1 MLNYCYY
8 ISKYNTL
15 NSNFFSNPTNP
26 FLTIYLYFYIKIKKK
41 KKNPS
46 SFSYWKYLVQIFSP
60 SSQEKKKKNHP
71 SNDFVPNYL
80 VNWCASTHS
89 IILYKNSYLLAKKKK
104 KKNEETI
111 SIEQIWIWAS
121 FVCFSTLKISTFV
134 PRLSLGPH
142 YLWSLVW
149 YWYCYEFLK
158 LITIFSYLDKM
169 IFVYK
174 FGFEWLKF
182 KYFVLI
188 VLKKKSFVFD

>member
-1 MLNYCYY
+1 MK
-8 ISKYNTL
+8 IFS
-15 NSNFFSNPTNP
+15 SNFFTI
-26 FLTIYLYFYIKIKKK
+26 FLG
-41 KKNPS
+41 
-46 SFSYWKYLVQIFSP
+46 
-60 SSQEKKKKNHP
+60 KKKKNHP

-80 VNWCASTHS
+80 VNRCASTYS

-104 KKNEETI
+104 KKKNKETI
-111 SIEQIWIWAS
+111 SININLS
-121 FVCFSTLKISTFV
+121 KLCFSTLKISTFV